1 MKEYPG
7 WRIDLRVTT
16 RDHEEWPSMGISIR
30 ANEIVDDLQREY
42 FPREFQGLAY
52 AGSRRGSALD

>member
-1 MKEYPG
+1 
-7 WRIDLRVTT
+7 
-16 RDHEEWPSMGISIR
+16 MGISIR